1 MGAKVKA
8 PTVMP
13 HLATGEIPQPGMV
26 LEHPDGTRG
35 PLLYTVPRRGLA
47 DTVVRDP
54 GDWQTLVRTVSGRAV
69 RRPTRE
75 LHRVTP

>member
-1 MGAKVKA
+1 MASRMKA
-8 PTVMP
+8 PTVLP

-26 LEHPDGTRG
+26 LEHADGTRG
-35 PLLYTVPRRGLA
+35 PLLYTVPRRGLD

-54 GDWQTLVRTVSGRAV
+54 GDWQTLVRTSTGRAV

-75 LHRVTP
+75 LRRVPS